1 MRFLT
6 LGEMSAWMDAMR
18 RQEILTQISTGQD
31 KVQAINSQLSA
42 IPPAMTQPFEQDQA
56 DFDAAK
62 RIYQSNDPVVVAI
75 QSRLNNDPGP
85 KWKALSQQEEQA
97 LDDWTTAVDNMNSIM
112 LSHFPTETHND
123 LRNFA
128 LLAIGLGAIALPLF
142 LTEDKDVGL
151 PFRIGP
157 PALPPVAPSALRPA
171 AARPGFPPGPGAPA
185 VTPLRPEVIRPT
197 VTTIPGGAAPRPFQY
212 RTFARPAGAM
222 PAPAPAPT
230 VSMVPTGAAAPPG
243 PPHGAFAFPRFAR

>member
-18 RQEILTQISTGQD
+18 REEILSQISNGQN
-31 KVQAINSQLSA
+31 KVQAINNQLSA
-42 IPPAMTQPFEQDQA
+42 LPASMSQPFEQDQP

-62 RIYQSNDPVVVAI
+62 RIYQSNDPVVTAI
-75 QSRLNNDPGP
+75 QTRLMNDPGP
-85 KWKALSQQEEQA
+85 KWKSLSQQEELA

-112 LSHFPTETHND
+112 LVHFPTETYTD

-142 LTEDKDVGL
+142 FSEDKDIGL

-157 PALPPVAPSALRPA
+157 PALPPVAPSAVRPA
-171 AARPGFPPGPGAPA
+171 AVRPGVPPSAIGPA

-197 VTTIPGGAAPRPFQY
+197 VTTIPGGAPPRPFQY
-212 RTFARPAGAM
+212 RTFARPAGV
-222 PAPAPAPT
+222 APAPVAP
-230 VSMVPTGAAAPPG
+230 VAMVPAGAAAPPG
-243 PPHGAFAFPRFAR
+243 PPHGAFAFPRFSR

>member
-6 LGEMSAWMDAMR
+6 LGEMSAWMDALR
-18 RQEILTQISTGQD
+18 REEILTQIANGQN
-31 KVQAINSQLSA
+31 KLQAINAQLSA
-42 IPPAMTQPFEQDQA
+42 IPPSMTQPFEQDQA

-62 RIYQSNDPVVVAI
+62 RIYQSNDPVVQAI
-75 QSRLNNDPGP
+75 QTRLMNDPGP
-85 KWKALSQQEEQA
+85 KWRSLSQQEELA

-112 LSHFPTETHND
+112 LSHFPTETYTD

-142 LTEDKDVGL
+142 LSEDKDIGL

-171 AARPGFPPGPGAPA
+171 AARPGIGPTAPA
-185 VTPLRPEVIRPT
+185 VTPLRPEVIRPA

-212 RTFARPAGAM
+212 RTFARPAGAPPVM
-222 PAPAPAPT
+222 PAPAQVA
-230 VSMVPTGAAAPPG
+230 MVPSGAAAAPPG
-243 PPHGAFAFPRFAR
+243 PPHGAFAFPRFSR